1 MRSLRLAVLFSA
13 LLGAGCNTF
22 GTRDP
27 SEEARVRLQGT
38 SEVDLQLVTSI
49 EFGYTVDEEGNRQT
63 VLIKADT
70 ALVRPPYDEVFD
82 ISSRGIFLLR
92 LSNANQQTAD
102 VTLEVSI
109 DGSRK
114 VSQELIIGADEEG
127 NPGTFEWAWLN

>member
-13 LLGAGCNTF
+13 LHGAGCNTF

-27 SEEARVRLQGT
+27 SEESRVRLQAPYD
-38 SEVDLQLVTSI
+38 VDLQLGTSSA
-49 EFGYTVDEEGNRQT
+49 FGYTGDAEGNRQT
-63 VLIKADT
+63 VLIKAAT
-70 ALVRPPYDEVFD
+70 AMVRPPYDEVFD

-102 VTLEVSI
+102 GTLEVSI